1 MAEDRAID
9 IKRVTSAMDST
20 RLSIRDSL
28 EELKEHVEEST
39 DWRHQ
44 VRRHPVTSAWVAVA
58 CGLVLARLL
67 IPPAGSARGG
77 PSGSWRGRRGGVGAF
92 PYLAGAVGLLTQLR
106 AFHSLW
112 AQVRHFV
119 GQYSPTSRG

>member
-58 CGLVLARLL
+58 CGLVLARL
-67 IPPAGSARGG
+67 
-77 PSGSWRGRRGGVGAF
+77 
-92 PYLAGAVGLLTQLR
+92 
-106 AFHSLW
+106 
-112 AQVRHFV
+112 QVRHLV
-119 GQYSPTSRG
+119 GQYGPTSRG